1 MIDKRYLWIIATLVF
16 TACGGGG
23 GDTPASNPSEPN
35 IDKSEPKTS
44 TPDNTEKTPTAINTM
59 TIGVPYTMKKGQT
72 IIREEEPTVVVIEN
86 DTETLITIATLESGS
101 ARIE

>member
-35 IDKSEPKTS
+35 IDKIEPIKID
-44 TPDNTEKTPTAINTM
+44 DNTEETPIAINTM
-59 TIGVPYTMKKGQT
+59 TIGQPYIMKKGQT

-86 DTETLITIATLESGS
+86 DTETLVTTATLESGS